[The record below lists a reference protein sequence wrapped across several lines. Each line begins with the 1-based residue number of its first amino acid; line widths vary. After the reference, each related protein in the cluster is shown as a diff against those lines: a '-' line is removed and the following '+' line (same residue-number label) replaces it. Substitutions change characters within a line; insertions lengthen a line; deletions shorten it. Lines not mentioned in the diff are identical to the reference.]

1 MPNLFD
7 QLGSLHA
14 VKQLAHEFYDV
25 MDREPEFAELR
36 ALHPKVLNTPKKK
49 LYRILA
55 HWLGGPELMPSEPPS
70 ANMLELRHRRV
81 ELTEYNAQL
90 WLACMDKTMENLGLA
105 PELQQQLHH
114 HFSGMITAMQQRRQV
129 IVSKTANH

>member
-81 ELTEYNAQL
+81 ELTDHNAKL
-90 WLACMDKTMENLGLA
+90 WLACMEKNDGEFRPSTRVTTT
-105 PELQQQLHH
+105 
-114 HFSGMITAMQQRRQV
+114 ITSPFFWHDYRHAA
-129 IVSKTANH
+129 TATSYSVKNS